1 MAMLSQ
7 KPIIVLDEPTSGLCK
22 EQMDTLIDFL
32 ETMKN
37 QGKIVIIITHD
48 YEFID
53 RCNGSIYEFLNISRN
68 GGIEMKEKSPAKI
81 LWELAHKEH
90 SKLKTSVFIA
100 TIGVIAGIVPYVA
113 ASRILVCLMNG
124 TNNMNTYLMWMGIGL
139 LGYILKSVL
148 YSTALSVSHKA
159 TFSVLKDVRLR
170 MLDKLPKMPL
180 GEITSAPSGNFKQI
194 IVDQVESMENTLANL
209 LPEMTSNF
217 LGSLSIF
224 IYLLYLDWRMALLS
238 LVSIPVGML
247 FMGLVMKNYAVQYE
261 GSVKVNREMNSA
273 IVEYVNGIEVIKTF
287 NQDKRSYA
295 KYKDKVIANARYF
308 YEWMKSCQ
316 LPVSLSKNISPT
328 TMITVLP
335 IGWYFYIHG
344 SLSAEVFIAVI
355 ILSLGIAGPLLEAI
369 NFVDGLAK
377 IGTIIGSVN
386 LILEGKEQKHSEK
399 DVAIQQYGIDLQNVK
414 FGYEEEKEIIH
425 GMSLNIKEG
434 ATVAFIGSSG
444 SGKSTLAKLIAG
456 YWDTDEGSIK
466 IGGYDLKE
474 IPLKQLYGL
483 TAFVSQDNFL
493 FNESIRENI
502 RMGNPSA
509 SDEEVEDIAKK
520 SGCHDFIMKMENGYD
535 TVVGSG
541 GSHVSG
547 GERQRIS
554 IARAML
560 KNAPIVILDEATS
573 YIDPENEV
581 IIKKALSNLIQN
593 KTVIIIAHRLSTITD
608 ADQIFLIE
616 KGELISHG
624 KHEELMEDCKLYK
637 KMWDAHIGVKDGEI
651 KC

>member
-1 MAMLSQ
+1 
-7 KPIIVLDEPTSGLCK
+7 
-22 EQMDTLIDFL
+22 
-32 ETMKN
+32 MK
-37 QGKIVIIITHD
+37 Q
-48 YEFID
+48 
-53 RCNGSIYEFLNISRN
+53 
-68 GGIEMKEKSPAKI
+68 KSPATI
-81 LWELAHKEH
+81 LWELAKKEH

-100 TIGVIAGIVPYVA
+100 SIGVIAGIIPYIA
-113 ASRILVCLMNG
+113 ASRILVYLLNG
-124 TNNMNTYLMWMGIGL
+124 IADFKVYFLWMGIGL
-139 LGYILKSVL
+139 LSYILKSVL
-148 YSTALSVSHKA
+148 YSMALSVSHKA

-170 MLDKLPKMPL
+170 MLEKLPKMPL
-180 GEITSAPSGNFKQI
+180 GEIISVPSGNFKQI
-194 IVDQVESMENTLANL
+194 IVDQVESMEKPLAHL
-209 LPEMTSNF
+209 LPEMTSNL

-224 IYLLYLDWRMALLS
+224 IYLLFLDWRMALLS

-273 IVEYVNGIEVIKTF
+273 IIEYVNGIEVIKTF

-335 IGWYFYIHG
+335 FGWYFYISG
-344 SLSAEVFIAVI
+344 SLSAEVFISVI
-355 ILSLGIAGPLLEAI
+355 ILSLGIAGPLLETI

-377 IGTIIGSVN
+377 IGTIANSIN
-386 LILEGKEQKHSEK
+386 LILEGKEQKHSDRE
-399 DVAIQQYGIDLQNVK
+399 VTIQQYNIDLQNVK
-414 FGYEEEKEIIH
+414 FGYEEEKEILH
-425 GMSLNIKEG
+425 GISLNIKEG
-434 ATVAFIGSSG
+434 TTVAFVGPSG

-456 YWDTDEGSIK
+456 YWDITEGNIN
-466 IGGYDLKE
+466 IGGYNLNE
-474 IPLKQLYGL
+474 IPLKQLYSL

-509 SDEEVEDIAKK
+509 SDKEVEDIAKK
-520 SGCHDFIMKMENGYD
+520 SGCHDFIMKMEHGYD
-535 TVVGSG
+535 TVVGSS

-581 IIKKALSNLIQN
+581 IIKQALSKLIKD

-608 ADQIFLIE
+608 AEQIFLIE
-616 KGELISHG
+616 NGKLVSYG
-624 KHEELMEDCKLYK
+624 KHDELLKGCELYRN
-637 KMWDAHIGVKDGEI
+637 MWNAHIGTKDGGM

>member
-1 MAMLSQ
+1 
-7 KPIIVLDEPTSGLCK
+7 
-22 EQMDTLIDFL
+22 
-32 ETMKN
+32 MK
-37 QGKIVIIITHD
+37 Q
-48 YEFID
+48 
-53 RCNGSIYEFLNISRN
+53 
-68 GGIEMKEKSPAKI
+68 KSPATI
-81 LWELAHKEH
+81 LWELAKKEH

-100 TIGVIAGIVPYVA
+100 SIGVIAGIVPYIA
-113 ASRILVCLMNG
+113 ASRILVELLKGNEDFKI
-124 TNNMNTYLMWMGIGL
+124 YSLWLGIGL
-139 LGYILKSVL
+139 LSYILKSFL
-148 YSTALSVSHKA
+148 YSMALSVSHKA

-170 MLDKLPKMPL
+170 MLEKLPKMPL
-180 GEITSAPSGNFKQI
+180 GEIISVPSGNFKQI
-194 IVDQVESMENTLANL
+194 IVDQVESMEKPLAHL
-209 LPEMTSNF
+209 LPEMTSNL

-224 IYLLYLDWRMALLS
+224 IYLLFLDWRMALLS

-273 IVEYVNGIEVIKTF
+273 IIEYVNGIEVIKTF

-335 IGWYFYIHG
+335 FGWYFYISG
-344 SLSAEVFIAVI
+344 SLSAEVFISVI
-355 ILSLGIAGPLLEAI
+355 ILSLGIAGPLLETI

-377 IGTIIGSVN
+377 IGTIANSIN
-386 LILEGKEQKHSEK
+386 LILEGKEQKHSDRE
-399 DVAIQQYGIDLQNVK
+399 VTIQQYNIDLQNVK
-414 FGYEEEKEIIH
+414 FGYEEEKEILH
-425 GMSLNIKEG
+425 GISLNIKEG
-434 ATVAFIGSSG
+434 TTVAFVGPSG

-456 YWDTDEGSIK
+456 YWDITEGNINIS
-466 IGGYDLKE
+466 GYNLNE
-474 IPLKQLYGL
+474 IPLKQLYSL

-509 SDEEVEDIAKK
+509 SDKEVEDIAKK
-520 SGCHDFIMKMENGYD
+520 SGCHDFIMKMEHGYD
-535 TVVGSG
+535 TVVGSS

-581 IIKKALSNLIQN
+581 IIKQALSKLIKD

-608 ADQIFLIE
+608 AEQIFLIE
-616 KGELISHG
+616 NGELVSYG
-624 KHEELMEDCKLYK
+624 KHDELLEGCELYRN
-637 KMWDAHIGVKDGEI
+637 MWNAHIGTKDGGM

>member
-1 MAMLSQ
+1 
-7 KPIIVLDEPTSGLCK
+7 
-22 EQMDTLIDFL
+22 
-32 ETMKN
+32 MK
-37 QGKIVIIITHD
+37 Q
-48 YEFID
+48 
-53 RCNGSIYEFLNISRN
+53 
-68 GGIEMKEKSPAKI
+68 KSPATI
-81 LWELAHKEH
+81 LWELAKKEH

-100 TIGVIAGIVPYVA
+100 SIGVIAGIVPYIA
-113 ASRILVCLMNG
+113 ASRILVELLKGNEDFKI
-124 TNNMNTYLMWMGIGL
+124 YSLWLGIGL
-139 LGYILKSVL
+139 LSYILKSFL
-148 YSTALSVSHKA
+148 YSMALSVSHKA

-170 MLDKLPKMPL
+170 MLEKLPKMPL
-180 GEITSAPSGNFKQI
+180 GEIISVPSGNFKQI
-194 IVDQVESMENTLANL
+194 IVDQVESMEKPLAHL
-209 LPEMTSNF
+209 LPEMTSNL

-224 IYLLYLDWRMALLS
+224 IYLLFLDWRMALLS

-273 IVEYVNGIEVIKTF
+273 IIEYVNGIEVIKTF

-335 IGWYFYIHG
+335 FGWYFYISG
-344 SLSAEVFIAVI
+344 SLSAEVFISVI
-355 ILSLGIAGPLLEAI
+355 ILSLGIAGPLLETI

-377 IGTIIGSVN
+377 IGTIANSIN
-386 LILEGKEQKHSEK
+386 LILEGKEQKHSDRE
-399 DVAIQQYGIDLQNVK
+399 VTIQQYNIDLQNVK
-414 FGYEEEKEIIH
+414 FGYEEEKEILH
-425 GMSLNIKEG
+425 GISLNIKEG
-434 ATVAFIGSSG
+434 TTVAFVGPSG

-456 YWDTDEGSIK
+456 YWDITEGNIN
-466 IGGYDLKE
+466 IGGYNLKK
-474 IPLKQLYGL
+474 IPLKQLYSL

-509 SDEEVEDIAKK
+509 SDKEVEDIAKK
-520 SGCHDFIMKMENGYD
+520 SGCHDFIMKMEHGYD
-535 TVVGSG
+535 TVVGSS

-581 IIKKALSNLIQN
+581 IIKQALSKLIKD

-608 ADQIFLIE
+608 AEQIFLIE
-616 KGELISHG
+616 NGKLVSYG
-624 KHEELMEDCKLYK
+624 KHDELLKGCELYRN
-637 KMWDAHIGVKDGEI
+637 MWNAHIGTKDGGM

>member
-1 MAMLSQ
+1 
-7 KPIIVLDEPTSGLCK
+7 
-22 EQMDTLIDFL
+22 
-32 ETMKN
+32 MK
-37 QGKIVIIITHD
+37 Q
-48 YEFID
+48 
-53 RCNGSIYEFLNISRN
+53 
-68 GGIEMKEKSPAKI
+68 KSPATI
-81 LWELAHKEH
+81 LWELAKKEH

-100 TIGVIAGIVPYVA
+100 SIGVIAGIVPYIA
-113 ASRILVCLMNG
+113 ASRILVELLKGNEDFKI
-124 TNNMNTYLMWMGIGL
+124 YSLWLGIGL
-139 LGYILKSVL
+139 LSYILKSFL
-148 YSTALSVSHKA
+148 YSMALSVSHKA

-170 MLDKLPKMPL
+170 MLEKLPKMPL
-180 GEITSAPSGNFKQI
+180 GEIISVPSGNFKQI
-194 IVDQVESMENTLANL
+194 MVDQVESMEKPLAHL
-209 LPEMTSNF
+209 LPEMTSNL

-224 IYLLYLDWRMALLS
+224 IYLLFLDWRMALLS

-335 IGWYFYIHG
+335 FGWYFYISG
-344 SLSAEVFIAVI
+344 SLSAEVFISVI
-355 ILSLGIAGPLLEAI
+355 ILSLGIAGPLLETI

-377 IGTIIGSVN
+377 IGTIANSINS
-386 LILEGKEQKHSEK
+386 ILEGKEQKHSDRE
-399 DVAIQQYGIDLQNVK
+399 VSIQQYNIDLQNVK
-414 FGYEEEKEIIH
+414 FGYEEEKEILH
-425 GMSLNIKEG
+425 GISLNIKG
-434 ATVAFIGSSG
+434 GTTVAFVGPSG

-456 YWDTDEGSIK
+456 YWDITEGNIN
-466 IGGYDLKE
+466 IGGYNLKE
-474 IPLKQLYGL
+474 IPLKQLYSL

-509 SDEEVEDIAKK
+509 SDKEVEDIAKK
-520 SGCHDFIMKMENGYD
+520 SGCHDFIMKMEHGYD
-535 TVVGSG
+535 TVVGSS

-547 GERQRIS
+547 GEKQRIS

-581 IIKKALSNLIQN
+581 IIKQALSKLIKD

-608 ADQIFLIE
+608 TEQIFLIE
-616 KGELISHG
+616 NGELVSYG
-624 KHEELMEDCKLYK
+624 KHDELLEGCELYRN
-637 KMWDAHIGVKDGEI
+637 MWNAHIGTKDGGM

>member
-1 MAMLSQ
+1 
-7 KPIIVLDEPTSGLCK
+7 
-22 EQMDTLIDFL
+22 
-32 ETMKN
+32 MK
-37 QGKIVIIITHD
+37 Q
-48 YEFID
+48 
-53 RCNGSIYEFLNISRN
+53 
-68 GGIEMKEKSPAKI
+68 KSPATI
-81 LWELAHKEH
+81 LWELAKKEH

-100 TIGVIAGIVPYVA
+100 SIGVIAGIIPYIA
-113 ASRILVCLMNG
+113 ASRILVELLKGNEDFKI
-124 TNNMNTYLMWMGIGL
+124 YSLWLGIGL
-139 LGYILKSVL
+139 LSYILKSFL
-148 YSTALSVSHKA
+148 YSMALSVSHKA

-170 MLDKLPKMPL
+170 MLEKLPKMPL
-180 GEITSAPSGNFKQI
+180 GEIISVPSGNFKQI
-194 IVDQVESMENTLANL
+194 IVDQVESMEKPLAHL
-209 LPEMTSNF
+209 LPEMTSNL

-224 IYLLYLDWRMALLS
+224 IYLLFLDWRMALLS

-273 IVEYVNGIEVIKTF
+273 IIEYVNGIEVIKTF

-335 IGWYFYIHG
+335 FGWYFYISG
-344 SLSAEVFIAVI
+344 SLSAEVFISVI
-355 ILSLGIAGPLLEAI
+355 ILSLGIAGPLLETI

-377 IGTIIGSVN
+377 IGTIANSIN
-386 LILEGKEQKHSEK
+386 LILEGKEQKHSDRE
-399 DVAIQQYGIDLQNVK
+399 VTIQQYNIDLQNVK
-414 FGYEEEKEIIH
+414 FGYEEEKEILH
-425 GMSLNIKEG
+425 GISLNIKEG
-434 ATVAFIGSSG
+434 TTVAFVGPSG

-456 YWDTDEGSIK
+456 YWDITEGNIN
-466 IGGYDLKE
+466 IGGYNLNE
-474 IPLKQLYGL
+474 IPLKQLYSL

-509 SDEEVEDIAKK
+509 SDKEVEDIAKK
-520 SGCHDFIMKMENGYD
+520 SGCHDFIMKMEHGYD
-535 TVVGSG
+535 TVVGSS

-581 IIKKALSNLIQN
+581 IIKQALSKLIKD

-608 ADQIFLIE
+608 AKQIFLIE
-616 KGELISHG
+616 NGKLVSYG
-624 KHEELMEDCKLYK
+624 KHDELLEGCELYRN
-637 KMWDAHIGVKDGEI
+637 MWNAHIGTKDGEM

>member
-1 MAMLSQ
+1 
-7 KPIIVLDEPTSGLCK
+7 
-22 EQMDTLIDFL
+22 
-32 ETMKN
+32 MK
-37 QGKIVIIITHD
+37 Q
-48 YEFID
+48 
-53 RCNGSIYEFLNISRN
+53 
-68 GGIEMKEKSPAKI
+68 KSPATI
-81 LWELAHKEH
+81 LWELAKKEH

-100 TIGVIAGIVPYVA
+100 SIGVIAGIVPYIA
-113 ASRILVCLMNG
+113 ASRILVELLKGNEDFKI
-124 TNNMNTYLMWMGIGL
+124 YSLWLGIGL
-139 LGYILKSVL
+139 LSYILKSFL
-148 YSTALSVSHKA
+148 YSMALSVSHKA

-170 MLDKLPKMPL
+170 MLEKLPKMPL
-180 GEITSAPSGNFKQI
+180 GEIISVPSGNFKQI
-194 IVDQVESMENTLANL
+194 IVDQVESMEKPLAHL
-209 LPEMTSNF
+209 LPEMTSNL

-224 IYLLYLDWRMALLS
+224 IYLLFLDWRMALLS

-273 IVEYVNGIEVIKTF
+273 IIEYVNGIEVIKTF

-335 IGWYFYIHG
+335 FGWYFYISG
-344 SLSAEVFIAVI
+344 SLSAEVFISVI
-355 ILSLGIAGPLLEAI
+355 ILSLGIAGPLLETI

-377 IGTIIGSVN
+377 IGTIANSIN
-386 LILEGKEQKHSEK
+386 LILEGKEQKHSDRE
-399 DVAIQQYGIDLQNVK
+399 VTIQQYNIDLQNVK
-414 FGYEEEKEIIH
+414 FGYEEEKEILH
-425 GMSLNIKEG
+425 GISLNIKEG
-434 ATVAFIGSSG
+434 TTVAFVGPSG

-456 YWDTDEGSIK
+456 YWDSMEGNIN
-466 IGGYDLKE
+466 IGGHNLKE
-474 IPLKQLYGL
+474 IPLKQLYSL

-509 SDEEVEDIAKK
+509 SDKEVEDIAKK
-520 SGCHDFIMKMENGYD
+520 SGCHDFIMKMEHGYD
-535 TVVGSG
+535 TVVGSS

-581 IIKKALSNLIQN
+581 IIKQALSKLIKD

-608 ADQIFLIE
+608 AEQIFLIE
-616 KGELISHG
+616 NGELVSYG
-624 KHEELMEDCKLYK
+624 KHDELLEGCELYRN
-637 KMWDAHIGVKDGEI
+637 MWNAHIGTKDGGM

>member
-1 MAMLSQ
+1 
-7 KPIIVLDEPTSGLCK
+7 
-22 EQMDTLIDFL
+22 
-32 ETMKN
+32 MK
-37 QGKIVIIITHD
+37 Q
-48 YEFID
+48 
-53 RCNGSIYEFLNISRN
+53 
-68 GGIEMKEKSPAKI
+68 KSPATI
-81 LWELAHKEH
+81 LWELAKKEH

-100 TIGVIAGIVPYVA
+100 SIGVIAGIVPYIA
-113 ASRILVCLMNG
+113 ASRILVELLKGNEDFKI
-124 TNNMNTYLMWMGIGL
+124 YSLWLGIGL
-139 LGYILKSVL
+139 LSYILKSFL
-148 YSTALSVSHKA
+148 YSMALSVSHKA

-170 MLDKLPKMPL
+170 MLEKLPKMPL
-180 GEITSAPSGNFKQI
+180 GEIISVPSGNFKQI
-194 IVDQVESMENTLANL
+194 MVDQVESMEKPLAHL
-209 LPEMTSNF
+209 LPEMTSNL

-224 IYLLYLDWRMALLS
+224 IYLLFLDWRMALLS

-335 IGWYFYIHG
+335 FGWYFYISG
-344 SLSAEVFIAVI
+344 SLSAEVFISVI
-355 ILSLGIAGPLLEAI
+355 ILSLGIAGPLLETI

-377 IGTIIGSVN
+377 IGTIANSIN
-386 LILEGKEQKHSEK
+386 LILEGKEQKHSDRE
-399 DVAIQQYGIDLQNVK
+399 VTIQKYNIDLQNVK
-414 FGYEEEKEIIH
+414 FGYEEEKEILH
-425 GMSLNIKEG
+425 GISLNIKEG
-434 ATVAFIGSSG
+434 TTVAFVGPSG

-456 YWDTDEGSIK
+456 YWDITEGNIN
-466 IGGYDLKE
+466 IGGYNLNE
-474 IPLKQLYGL
+474 IPLKQLYSL

-509 SDEEVEDIAKK
+509 SDKEVEDIAKK
-520 SGCHDFIMKMENGYD
+520 SGCHDFIMKMEHGYD
-535 TVVGSG
+535 TVVGSS

-581 IIKKALSNLIQN
+581 IIKQALSKLIKD

-608 ADQIFLIE
+608 AEQIFLIE
-616 KGELISHG
+616 NGELVSYG
-624 KHEELMEDCKLYK
+624 KHDELLEGCELYRN
-637 KMWDAHIGVKDGEI
+637 MWNAHIGTKDGGI

>member
-1 MAMLSQ
+1 
-7 KPIIVLDEPTSGLCK
+7 
-22 EQMDTLIDFL
+22 
-32 ETMKN
+32 MK
-37 QGKIVIIITHD
+37 Q
-48 YEFID
+48 
-53 RCNGSIYEFLNISRN
+53 
-68 GGIEMKEKSPAKI
+68 KSPATI
-81 LWELAHKEH
+81 LWELAKKEH

-100 TIGVIAGIVPYVA
+100 SIGVIAGIVPYIA
-113 ASRILVCLMNG
+113 ASRILVELLKGNEDFKI
-124 TNNMNTYLMWMGIGL
+124 YSLWLGIGL
-139 LGYILKSVL
+139 LSYILKSFL
-148 YSTALSVSHKA
+148 YSMALSVSHKA
-159 TFSVLKDVRLR
+159 TFNVLKDVRLR
-170 MLDKLPKMPL
+170 MLEKLPKMPL
-180 GEITSAPSGNFKQI
+180 GEIISVPSGNFKQI
-194 IVDQVESMENTLANL
+194 MVDQVESMEKPLAHL
-209 LPEMTSNF
+209 LPEMTSNL

-224 IYLLYLDWRMALLS
+224 IYLLFLDWRMALLS

-335 IGWYFYIHG
+335 FGWYFYISG
-344 SLSAEVFIAVI
+344 SLSAEVFISVI
-355 ILSLGIAGPLLEAI
+355 ILSLGIAGPLLETI

-377 IGTIIGSVN
+377 IGTIANSINS
-386 LILEGKEQKHSEK
+386 ILEGKEQKHSDGE
-399 DVAIQQYGIDLQNVK
+399 VTIQQYNIDLQNVK
-414 FGYEEEKEIIH
+414 FGYEEEKEILH
-425 GMSLNIKEG
+425 GISLNIKEG
-434 ATVAFIGSSG
+434 TTVAFVGPSG

-456 YWDTDEGSIK
+456 YWDITEGNIN
-466 IGGYDLKE
+466 IGGYNLKE
-474 IPLKQLYGL
+474 IPLKQLYSS

-509 SDEEVEDIAKK
+509 SDKEVEDIAKK
-520 SGCHDFIMKMENGYD
+520 SGCHDFIMKMEHGYD
-535 TVVGSG
+535 TVVGSS

-581 IIKKALSNLIQN
+581 IIKQALSKLIKD

-608 ADQIFLIE
+608 AEQIFLIE
-616 KGELISHG
+616 NGELVSYG
-624 KHEELMEDCKLYK
+624 KHDELLEGCELYRN
-637 KMWDAHIGVKDGEI
+637 MWNAHIGTKDGEM

>member
-1 MAMLSQ
+1 
-7 KPIIVLDEPTSGLCK
+7 
-22 EQMDTLIDFL
+22 
-32 ETMKN
+32 MK
-37 QGKIVIIITHD
+37 Q
-48 YEFID
+48 
-53 RCNGSIYEFLNISRN
+53 
-68 GGIEMKEKSPAKI
+68 KSPAAI
-81 LWELAHKEH
+81 LWELAKKEH

-100 TIGVIAGIVPYVA
+100 SIGVIAGIIPYIS
-113 ASRILVCLMNG
+113 ASRILVELLKGNE
-124 TNNMNTYLMWMGIGL
+124 NFKIYSLWLGIGL
-139 LGYILKSVL
+139 LSYILKSFL
-148 YSTALSVSHKA
+148 YSIALSVSHKA

-170 MLDKLPKMPL
+170 MLEKLPKMPL
-180 GEITSAPSGNFKQI
+180 GEIISVPSGNFKQI
-194 IVDQVESMENTLANL
+194 IVDQVESMEKPLAHL
-209 LPEMTSNF
+209 LPEMTSNL

-224 IYLLYLDWRMALLS
+224 IYLLFLDWRMALLS

-273 IVEYVNGIEVIKTF
+273 IIEYVNGIEVIKTF

-335 IGWYFYIHG
+335 FGWYFYISG
-344 SLSAEVFIAVI
+344 SLSAEVFISVI
-355 ILSLGIAGPLLEAI
+355 ILSLGIAGPLLETI

-377 IGTIIGSVN
+377 IGTIANSIN
-386 LILEGKEQKHSEK
+386 LILEGKEQKHSDRE
-399 DVAIQQYGIDLQNVK
+399 VTIQQYNIDLQNVK
-414 FGYEEEKEIIH
+414 FGYEEEKEILH
-425 GMSLNIKEG
+425 GISLNIKEG
-434 ATVAFIGSSG
+434 TTVAFVGPSG

-456 YWDTDEGSIK
+456 YWDITEGNIN
-466 IGGYDLKE
+466 IGGYNLNE
-474 IPLKQLYGL
+474 IPLKQLYSL

-509 SDEEVEDIAKK
+509 SDKEVEDIAKK
-520 SGCHDFIMKMENGYD
+520 SGCHDFIMKMEHGYD
-535 TVVGSG
+535 TVVGSS

-581 IIKKALSNLIQN
+581 IIKQALSKLIKD

-608 ADQIFLIE
+608 AEQIFLIE
-616 KGELISHG
+616 NGELVSYG
-624 KHEELMEDCKLYK
+624 KHDELLKGCELYRN
-637 KMWDAHIGVKDGEI
+637 MWNAHIGTKDGGM

>member
-1 MAMLSQ
+1 
-7 KPIIVLDEPTSGLCK
+7 
-22 EQMDTLIDFL
+22 
-32 ETMKN
+32 MK
-37 QGKIVIIITHD
+37 Q
-48 YEFID
+48 
-53 RCNGSIYEFLNISRN
+53 
-68 GGIEMKEKSPAKI
+68 KSPATI
-81 LWELAHKEH
+81 LWELAKKEH

-100 TIGVIAGIVPYVA
+100 SIGVIAGIVPYIA
-113 ASRILVCLMNG
+113 ASRILVELLKGNEDFKI
-124 TNNMNTYLMWMGIGL
+124 YSLWLGIGL
-139 LGYILKSVL
+139 LSYILKSFL
-148 YSTALSVSHKA
+148 YSMALSVSHKA

-170 MLDKLPKMPL
+170 MLEKLPKMPL
-180 GEITSAPSGNFKQI
+180 GEIISVPSGNFKQI
-194 IVDQVESMENTLANL
+194 IVDQVESMEKPLAHL
-209 LPEMTSNF
+209 LPEMTSNL

-224 IYLLYLDWRMALLS
+224 IYLLFLDWRMALLS

-273 IVEYVNGIEVIKTF
+273 IIEYVNGIEVIKTF

-335 IGWYFYIHG
+335 FGWYFYISG
-344 SLSAEVFIAVI
+344 SLSAEVFISVI
-355 ILSLGIAGPLLEAI
+355 ILSLGIAGPLLETI

-377 IGTIIGSVN
+377 IGTIANSIN
-386 LILEGKEQKHSEK
+386 LILEGKEQKHSDRK
-399 DVAIQQYGIDLQNVK
+399 VTIQQYNIDLQNVK
-414 FGYEEEKEIIH
+414 FGYEEEKEILH
-425 GMSLNIKEG
+425 GISLNIKEG
-434 ATVAFIGSSG
+434 TTVAFVGPSG

-456 YWDTDEGSIK
+456 YWDIMEGNIN
-466 IGGYDLKE
+466 IGGHNLKE
-474 IPLKQLYGL
+474 IPLKQLYSL

-509 SDEEVEDIAKK
+509 SDKEVEDIAKK
-520 SGCHDFIMKMENGYD
+520 SGCHDFIMKMEHGYD
-535 TVVGSG
+535 TLVGSS

-581 IIKKALSNLIQN
+581 IIKQALSKLIKD

-608 ADQIFLIE
+608 AEQIFLIE
-616 KGELISHG
+616 NGELVSYG
-624 KHEELMEDCKLYK
+624 KHDELLEGCELYRN
-637 KMWDAHIGVKDGEI
+637 MWNAHIGTKDGGM

>member
-1 MAMLSQ
+1 
-7 KPIIVLDEPTSGLCK
+7 
-22 EQMDTLIDFL
+22 
-32 ETMKN
+32 MK
-37 QGKIVIIITHD
+37 Q
-48 YEFID
+48 
-53 RCNGSIYEFLNISRN
+53 
-68 GGIEMKEKSPAKI
+68 KSPATI
-81 LWELAHKEH
+81 LWELAKKEH

-100 TIGVIAGIVPYVA
+100 SIGVIAGIVPYIA
-113 ASRILVCLMNG
+113 ASRILVELLKGNEDFKI
-124 TNNMNTYLMWMGIGL
+124 YSLWLGIGL
-139 LGYILKSVL
+139 LSYILKSFL
-148 YSTALSVSHKA
+148 YSMALSVSHKA

-170 MLDKLPKMPL
+170 MLEKLPKMPL
-180 GEITSAPSGNFKQI
+180 GEIISVPSGNFKQI
-194 IVDQVESMENTLANL
+194 IVDQVESMEKPLAHL
-209 LPEMTSNF
+209 LPEMTSNL

-224 IYLLYLDWRMALLS
+224 IYLLFLDWRMALLS

-273 IVEYVNGIEVIKTF
+273 IIEYVNGIEVIKTF

-335 IGWYFYIHG
+335 FGWYFYISG
-344 SLSAEVFIAVI
+344 SLSAEVFISVI
-355 ILSLGIAGPLLEAI
+355 ILSLGIAGPLLETI

-377 IGTIIGSVN
+377 IGTIANSIN
-386 LILEGKEQKHSEK
+386 LILEGKEQKHSDRE
-399 DVAIQQYGIDLQNVK
+399 VTIQQYNIDLQNVK
-414 FGYEEEKEIIH
+414 FGYEEEKEILH
-425 GMSLNIKEG
+425 GISLNIKEG
-434 ATVAFIGSSG
+434 TTVAFVGPSG

-456 YWDTDEGSIK
+456 YWDITEGNIN
-466 IGGYDLKE
+466 IGGHNLKE
-474 IPLKQLYGL
+474 IPLKQLYSL

-509 SDEEVEDIAKK
+509 SDKEVEDIARK
-520 SGCHDFIMKMENGYD
+520 SGCHDFIMKMEHGYD
-535 TVVGSG
+535 TVVGSS

-581 IIKKALSNLIQN
+581 IIKQALSKLIKD

-608 ADQIFLIE
+608 AEQIFLIE
-616 KGELISHG
+616 NGELVSYG
-624 KHEELMEDCKLYK
+624 KHDELLEGCELYRN
-637 KMWDAHIGVKDGEI
+637 MWNAHIGTKDGGM

>member
-1 MAMLSQ
+1 
-7 KPIIVLDEPTSGLCK
+7 
-22 EQMDTLIDFL
+22 
-32 ETMKN
+32 MK
-37 QGKIVIIITHD
+37 Q
-48 YEFID
+48 
-53 RCNGSIYEFLNISRN
+53 
-68 GGIEMKEKSPAKI
+68 KSPATI
-81 LWELAHKEH
+81 LWELAKKEH

-100 TIGVIAGIVPYVA
+100 SIGVIAGIVPYIA
-113 ASRILVCLMNG
+113 ASRILVELLKGNEDFKI
-124 TNNMNTYLMWMGIGL
+124 YSLWLGIGL
-139 LGYILKSVL
+139 LSYILKSFL
-148 YSTALSVSHKA
+148 YSMALSVSHKA

-170 MLDKLPKMPL
+170 MLEKLPKMPL
-180 GEITSAPSGNFKQI
+180 GEIISVPSGNFKQI
-194 IVDQVESMENTLANL
+194 MVDQVESMEKPLAHL
-209 LPEMTSNF
+209 LPEMTSNL

-224 IYLLYLDWRMALLS
+224 IYLLFLDWRMALLS

-335 IGWYFYIHG
+335 FGWYFYISG
-344 SLSAEVFIAVI
+344 SLSAEVFISVI
-355 ILSLGIAGPLLEAI
+355 ILSLGIAGPLLETI

-377 IGTIIGSVN
+377 IGTIANSINS
-386 LILEGKEQKHSEK
+386 ILEGKEQKHSDRE
-399 DVAIQQYGIDLQNVK
+399 VTIQQYNIDLQNVK
-414 FGYEEEKEIIH
+414 FGYEEEKEILH
-425 GMSLNIKEG
+425 GISLNIKEG
-434 ATVAFIGSSG
+434 TTVAFVGPSG

-456 YWDTDEGSIK
+456 YWDIMEGNIN
-466 IGGYDLKE
+466 IGGHNLKE
-474 IPLKQLYGL
+474 IPLKQLYSL

-509 SDEEVEDIAKK
+509 SDKEVEDIAKK
-520 SGCHDFIMKMENGYD
+520 SGCHDFIMKMEHGYD
-535 TVVGSG
+535 TVVGSS

-581 IIKKALSNLIQN
+581 IIKQALSKLIKD

-608 ADQIFLIE
+608 AEQIFLIE
-616 KGELISHG
+616 NGELVSYG
-624 KHEELMEDCKLYK
+624 KHDELLEGCELYRN
-637 KMWDAHIGVKDGEI
+637 MWNAHIGTKDGGM

>member
-1 MAMLSQ
+1 
-7 KPIIVLDEPTSGLCK
+7 
-22 EQMDTLIDFL
+22 
-32 ETMKN
+32 MK
-37 QGKIVIIITHD
+37 Q
-48 YEFID
+48 
-53 RCNGSIYEFLNISRN
+53 
-68 GGIEMKEKSPAKI
+68 KSPATI
-81 LWELAHKEH
+81 LWELAKKEH

-100 TIGVIAGIVPYVA
+100 SIGVIAGIVPYIA
-113 ASRILVCLMNG
+113 ASRILVELLKGNEDFKI
-124 TNNMNTYLMWMGIGL
+124 YSLWLGIGL
-139 LGYILKSVL
+139 LSYILKSFL
-148 YSTALSVSHKA
+148 YSMALSVSHKA

-170 MLDKLPKMPL
+170 MLEKLPKMPL
-180 GEITSAPSGNFKQI
+180 GEIISVPSGNFKQI
-194 IVDQVESMENTLANL
+194 MVDQVESMEKPLAHL
-209 LPEMTSNF
+209 LPEMTSNL

-224 IYLLYLDWRMALLS
+224 IYLLFLDWRMALLS

-335 IGWYFYIHG
+335 FGWYFYISG
-344 SLSAEVFIAVI
+344 SLSAEVFISVI
-355 ILSLGIAGPLLEAI
+355 ILSLGIAGPLLETI

-377 IGTIIGSVN
+377 IGTIANSINS
-386 LILEGKEQKHSEK
+386 ILEGKEQKHSDGE
-399 DVAIQQYGIDLQNVK
+399 VTIQQYNIDLQNVK
-414 FGYEEEKEIIH
+414 FGYEEEKEILH
-425 GMSLNIKEG
+425 GISLNIKEG
-434 ATVAFIGSSG
+434 TTVAFVGPSG

-456 YWDTDEGSIK
+456 YWDITEGNIN
-466 IGGYDLKE
+466 IGGYNLKE
-474 IPLKQLYGL
+474 IPLKQLYSS

-509 SDEEVEDIAKK
+509 SDKEVEDIAKK
-520 SGCHDFIMKMENGYD
+520 SGCHDFIMKMEHGYD
-535 TVVGSG
+535 TVVGSS

-581 IIKKALSNLIQN
+581 IIKQALSKLIKD

-608 ADQIFLIE
+608 AEQIFLIE
-616 KGELISHG
+616 NGKLVSYG
-624 KHEELMEDCKLYK
+624 KHDELLKGCELYRN
-637 KMWDAHIGVKDGEI
+637 MWNAHIGTKDGGM

>member
-1 MAMLSQ
+1 
-7 KPIIVLDEPTSGLCK
+7 
-22 EQMDTLIDFL
+22 
-32 ETMKN
+32 
-37 QGKIVIIITHD
+37 
-48 YEFID
+48 
-53 RCNGSIYEFLNISRN
+53 
-68 GGIEMKEKSPAKI
+68 MKEKSPAVT
-81 LWELAHKEH
+81 LWELAYKEH

-100 TIGVIAGIVPYVA
+100 SIGVIAGIVPYIA
-113 ASRILVCLMNG
+113 ASRILVYLLNG
-124 TNNMNTYLMWMGIGL
+124 IADFKVYFLWMGIGML
-139 LGYILKSVL
+139 SYILKSVL

-159 TFSVLKDVRLR
+159 TFSVLKDIRLR

-180 GEITSAPSGNFKQI
+180 GEIISVPSGNFKQI
-194 IVDQVESMENTLANL
+194 IVDQVESMEKPLAHL
-209 LPEMTSNF
+209 LPEMTSNL

-224 IYLLYLDWRMALLS
+224 IYLLFLDWRMALLS
-238 LVSIPVGML
+238 LVSIPLGML

-273 IVEYVNGIEVIKTF
+273 IIEYVNGIEVIKTF

-295 KYKDKVIANARYF
+295 KYKNKVIANARYF

-335 IGWYFYIHG
+335 FGWYFYISG
-344 SLSAEVFIAVI
+344 SLSAEVFISVI
-355 ILSLGIAGPLLEAI
+355 ILSLGIAGPLLETI

-377 IGTIIGSVN
+377 IGTIANSIN
-386 LILEGKEQKHSEK
+386 LILEGKEQKHSDRE
-399 DVAIQQYGIDLQNVK
+399 VTIQQYNIDLQNVK
-414 FGYEEEKEIIH
+414 FGYEEEKEILH
-425 GMSLNIKEG
+425 GISLNIKEG
-434 ATVAFIGSSG
+434 TTVAFVGPSG

-456 YWDTDEGSIK
+456 YWDIMEGNIN
-466 IGGYDLKE
+466 IGGHNLKE
-474 IPLKQLYGL
+474 IPLKQLYSL

-509 SDEEVEDIAKK
+509 SDKEVEDIAKK
-520 SGCHDFIMKMENGYD
+520 SGCHDFIMKMEHGYD
-535 TVVGSG
+535 TVVGSS

-581 IIKKALSNLIQN
+581 IIKQALSKLIKD

-608 ADQIFLIE
+608 AEQIFLIE
-616 KGELISHG
+616 NGKLVSYG
-624 KHEELMEDCKLYK
+624 KHDELLKGCELYRN
-637 KMWDAHIGVKDGEI
+637 MWNAHIGTKDGGM

>member
-1 MAMLSQ
+1 
-7 KPIIVLDEPTSGLCK
+7 
-22 EQMDTLIDFL
+22 
-32 ETMKN
+32 MK
-37 QGKIVIIITHD
+37 Q
-48 YEFID
+48 
-53 RCNGSIYEFLNISRN
+53 
-68 GGIEMKEKSPAKI
+68 KSPATI
-81 LWELAHKEH
+81 LWELAKKEH

-100 TIGVIAGIVPYVA
+100 SIGVIAGIVPYIA
-113 ASRILVCLMNG
+113 ASRILVELLKGNEDFKI
-124 TNNMNTYLMWMGIGL
+124 YSLWLGIGL
-139 LGYILKSVL
+139 LSYILKSFL
-148 YSTALSVSHKA
+148 YSMALSVSHKA

-170 MLDKLPKMPL
+170 MLEKLPKMPL
-180 GEITSAPSGNFKQI
+180 GEIISVPSGNFKQI
-194 IVDQVESMENTLANL
+194 MVDQVESMEKPLAHL
-209 LPEMTSNF
+209 LPEMTSNL

-224 IYLLYLDWRMALLS
+224 IYLLFLDWRMALLS
-238 LVSIPVGML
+238 LVSIPLGML

-335 IGWYFYIHG
+335 FGWYFYISG
-344 SLSAEVFIAVI
+344 SLSAEVFISVI
-355 ILSLGIAGPLLEAI
+355 ILSLGIAGPLLETI

-377 IGTIIGSVN
+377 IGTIANSIN
-386 LILEGKEQKHSEK
+386 LILEGKEQKHSNRE
-399 DVAIQQYGIDLQNVK
+399 VTIQQYNIDLQNVK
-414 FGYEEEKEIIH
+414 FGYEEEKEILH
-425 GMSLNIKEG
+425 GISLNIKEG
-434 ATVAFIGSSG
+434 TTVAFVGPSG

-456 YWDTDEGSIK
+456 YWDITEGNIN
-466 IGGYDLKE
+466 IGGHNLKE
-474 IPLKQLYGL
+474 IPLKQLYSL

-502 RMGNPSA
+502 RMGNLSA
-509 SDEEVEDIAKK
+509 SDEEVEDIARK
-520 SGCHDFIMKMENGYD
+520 SGCHDFIMKMEHGYD
-535 TVVGSG
+535 TVVGSS

-581 IIKKALSNLIQN
+581 IIKQALSKLIKD

-608 ADQIFLIE
+608 AEQIFLIE
-616 KGELISHG
+616 NGELVSYG
-624 KHEELMEDCKLYK
+624 KHDELLEGCELYRN
-637 KMWDAHIGVKDGEI
+637 MWNAHIGTKDGGM

>member
-1 MAMLSQ
+1 
-7 KPIIVLDEPTSGLCK
+7 
-22 EQMDTLIDFL
+22 
-32 ETMKN
+32 MK
-37 QGKIVIIITHD
+37 Q
-48 YEFID
+48 
-53 RCNGSIYEFLNISRN
+53 
-68 GGIEMKEKSPAKI
+68 KSPATI
-81 LWELAHKEH
+81 LWELAKKEH

-100 TIGVIAGIVPYVA
+100 SIGVIAGIVPYIA
-113 ASRILVCLMNG
+113 ASRILVELLKGNEDFKI
-124 TNNMNTYLMWMGIGL
+124 YSLWLGIGL
-139 LGYILKSVL
+139 LSYILKSFL
-148 YSTALSVSHKA
+148 YSMALSVSHKA
-159 TFSVLKDVRLR
+159 TFNVLKDVRLR
-170 MLDKLPKMPL
+170 MLEKLPKMPL
-180 GEITSAPSGNFKQI
+180 GEIISVPSGNFKQI
-194 IVDQVESMENTLANL
+194 IVDQVESMEKPLAHL
-209 LPEMTSNF
+209 LPEMTSNL

-224 IYLLYLDWRMALLS
+224 IYLLFLDWRMALLS

-273 IVEYVNGIEVIKTF
+273 IIEYVNGIEVIKTF

-335 IGWYFYIHG
+335 FGWYFYISG
-344 SLSAEVFIAVI
+344 SLSAEVFISVI
-355 ILSLGIAGPLLEAI
+355 ILSLGIAGPLLETI

-377 IGTIIGSVN
+377 IGTIANSIN
-386 LILEGKEQKHSEK
+386 LILEGKEQKHSDRE
-399 DVAIQQYGIDLQNVK
+399 VTIQQYNIDLQNVK
-414 FGYEEEKEIIH
+414 FGYEEEKEILH
-425 GMSLNIKEG
+425 GISLNIKEG
-434 ATVAFIGSSG
+434 TTVAFVGPSG

-456 YWDTDEGSIK
+456 YWDITEGNIN
-466 IGGYDLKE
+466 IGGYNLNE
-474 IPLKQLYGL
+474 IPLKQLYSL

-509 SDEEVEDIAKK
+509 SDKEVEDIAKK
-520 SGCHDFIMKMENGYD
+520 SGCHDFIMKMEHGYD
-535 TVVGSG
+535 TVVGSS

-581 IIKKALSNLIQN
+581 IIKQALSKLIKD

-608 ADQIFLIE
+608 AEQIFLIE
-616 KGELISHG
+616 NGKLVSYG
-624 KHEELMEDCKLYK
+624 KHDELLKGCELYRN
-637 KMWDAHIGVKDGEI
+637 MWNAHIGTKDGGM

>member
-1 MAMLSQ
+1 
-7 KPIIVLDEPTSGLCK
+7 
-22 EQMDTLIDFL
+22 
-32 ETMKN
+32 MK
-37 QGKIVIIITHD
+37 Q
-48 YEFID
+48 
-53 RCNGSIYEFLNISRN
+53 
-68 GGIEMKEKSPAKI
+68 KSPATI
-81 LWELAHKEH
+81 LWELAKKEH

-100 TIGVIAGIVPYVA
+100 SIGVIAGIIPYIA
-113 ASRILVCLMNG
+113 ASRILVELLKGNEDFKI
-124 TNNMNTYLMWMGIGL
+124 YSLWLGIGL
-139 LGYILKSVL
+139 LSYILKSFL
-148 YSTALSVSHKA
+148 YSMALSVSHKA

-170 MLDKLPKMPL
+170 MLEKLPKMPL
-180 GEITSAPSGNFKQI
+180 GEIISVPSGNFKQI
-194 IVDQVESMENTLANL
+194 IVDQVESMEKPLAHL
-209 LPEMTSNF
+209 LPEMTSNL

-224 IYLLYLDWRMALLS
+224 IYLLFLDWRMALLS

-273 IVEYVNGIEVIKTF
+273 IIEYVNGIEVIKTF

-335 IGWYFYIHG
+335 FGWYFYISG
-344 SLSAEVFIAVI
+344 SLSAEVFISVI
-355 ILSLGIAGPLLEAI
+355 ILSLGIAGPLLETI

-377 IGTIIGSVN
+377 IGTIANSIN
-386 LILEGKEQKHSEK
+386 LILEGKEQKHSDRE
-399 DVAIQQYGIDLQNVK
+399 VTIQQYNIDLQNVK
-414 FGYEEEKEIIH
+414 FGYEEEKEILH
-425 GMSLNIKEG
+425 GISLNIKEG
-434 ATVAFIGSSG
+434 TTVAFVGPSG

-456 YWDTDEGSIK
+456 YWDITEGNIN
-466 IGGYDLKE
+466 IGGYNLNE
-474 IPLKQLYGL
+474 IPLKQLYSL

-509 SDEEVEDIAKK
+509 SDKEVEDIAKK
-520 SGCHDFIMKMENGYD
+520 SGCHDFIMKMEHGYD
-535 TVVGSG
+535 TVVGSSG
-541 GSHVSG
+541 NHVSG

-581 IIKKALSNLIQN
+581 IIKQALSKLIKD

-608 ADQIFLIE
+608 AEQIFLIE
-616 KGELISHG
+616 NGELVSYG
-624 KHEELMEDCKLYK
+624 KHDELLKGCELYRN
-637 KMWDAHIGVKDGEI
+637 MWNAHIGTKDGGM

>member
-1 MAMLSQ
+1 
-7 KPIIVLDEPTSGLCK
+7 
-22 EQMDTLIDFL
+22 
-32 ETMKN
+32 MK
-37 QGKIVIIITHD
+37 Q
-48 YEFID
+48 
-53 RCNGSIYEFLNISRN
+53 
-68 GGIEMKEKSPAKI
+68 KSPAAI
-81 LWELAHKEH
+81 LWELAKKEH

-100 TIGVIAGIVPYVA
+100 SIGVIAGIIPYIA
-113 ASRILVCLMNG
+113 ASRILVELLKGNEDFKI
-124 TNNMNTYLMWMGIGL
+124 YSLWLGIGL
-139 LGYILKSVL
+139 LSYILKSFL
-148 YSTALSVSHKA
+148 YSMALSVSHKA

-170 MLDKLPKMPL
+170 MLEKLPKMPL
-180 GEITSAPSGNFKQI
+180 GEIISVPSGNFKQI
-194 IVDQVESMENTLANL
+194 IVDQVESMEKPLAHL
-209 LPEMTSNF
+209 LPEMTSNL

-224 IYLLYLDWRMALLS
+224 IYLLFLDWRMALLS

-273 IVEYVNGIEVIKTF
+273 IIEYVNGIEVIKTF

-335 IGWYFYIHG
+335 FGWYFYISG
-344 SLSAEVFIAVI
+344 SLSAEVFISVI
-355 ILSLGIAGPLLEAI
+355 ILSLGIAGPLLETI

-377 IGTIIGSVN
+377 IGTIANSIN
-386 LILEGKEQKHSEK
+386 LILEGKEQRHSDRE
-399 DVAIQQYGIDLQNVK
+399 VTIQQYNIDLQNVK
-414 FGYEEEKEIIH
+414 FGYEEEKEILH
-425 GMSLNIKEG
+425 GISLNIKEG
-434 ATVAFIGSSG
+434 TTVAFVGPSG

-456 YWDTDEGSIK
+456 YWDITEGNIN
-466 IGGYDLKE
+466 IGGYNLNE
-474 IPLKQLYGL
+474 IPLKQLYSL

-509 SDEEVEDIAKK
+509 SDKEVEDIAKK
-520 SGCHDFIMKMENGYD
+520 SGCHDFIMKMEHGYD
-535 TVVGSG
+535 TVVGSS

-581 IIKKALSNLIQN
+581 IIKQALSKLIKD

-608 ADQIFLIE
+608 AEQIFLIE
-616 KGELISHG
+616 NGKLVSYG
-624 KHEELMEDCKLYK
+624 KHDELLEGCELYRN
-637 KMWDAHIGVKDGEI
+637 MWNAHIGTKDGGM

>member
-1 MAMLSQ
+1 
-7 KPIIVLDEPTSGLCK
+7 
-22 EQMDTLIDFL
+22 
-32 ETMKN
+32 MK
-37 QGKIVIIITHD
+37 Q
-48 YEFID
+48 
-53 RCNGSIYEFLNISRN
+53 
-68 GGIEMKEKSPAKI
+68 KSPATI
-81 LWELAHKEH
+81 LWELAKKEH

-100 TIGVIAGIVPYVA
+100 SIGVIAGIIPYIA
-113 ASRILVCLMNG
+113 ASRILVELLKGNEDFKI
-124 TNNMNTYLMWMGIGL
+124 YSLWLGIGL
-139 LGYILKSVL
+139 LSYILKSFL
-148 YSTALSVSHKA
+148 YSMALSVSHKA

-180 GEITSAPSGNFKQI
+180 GEIISVPSGNFKQI
-194 IVDQVESMENTLANL
+194 IVDQVESMEKPLAHL
-209 LPEMTSNF
+209 LPEMTSNL

-224 IYLLYLDWRMALLS
+224 IYLLFLDWRMALLS

-273 IVEYVNGIEVIKTF
+273 IIEYVNGIEVIKTF

-335 IGWYFYIHG
+335 FGWYFYISG
-344 SLSAEVFIAVI
+344 SLSAEVFISVI
-355 ILSLGIAGPLLEAI
+355 ILSLGIAGPLLETI

-377 IGTIIGSVN
+377 IGTIANSIN
-386 LILEGKEQKHSEK
+386 LILEGKEQKHSDRE
-399 DVAIQQYGIDLQNVK
+399 VTIQQYNIDLQNVK
-414 FGYEEEKEIIH
+414 FGYEEEKEILH
-425 GMSLNIKEG
+425 GISLNIKEG
-434 ATVAFIGSSG
+434 TTVAFVGPSG

-456 YWDTDEGSIK
+456 YWDITEGNIN
-466 IGGYDLKE
+466 IGGYNLNE
-474 IPLKQLYGL
+474 IPLKQLYSL

-509 SDEEVEDIAKK
+509 SDKEVEDIAKK
-520 SGCHDFIMKMENGYD
+520 SGCHDFIMKMEHGYD
-535 TVVGSG
+535 TVVGSS

-581 IIKKALSNLIQN
+581 IIKQALSKLIKD

-608 ADQIFLIE
+608 AEQIFLIE
-616 KGELISHG
+616 NGKLVSYG
-624 KHEELMEDCKLYK
+624 KHDELLKGCELYRN
-637 KMWDAHIGVKDGEI
+637 MWNAHIGTKDGGM

>member
-1 MAMLSQ
+1 
-7 KPIIVLDEPTSGLCK
+7 
-22 EQMDTLIDFL
+22 
-32 ETMKN
+32 MK
-37 QGKIVIIITHD
+37 Q
-48 YEFID
+48 
-53 RCNGSIYEFLNISRN
+53 
-68 GGIEMKEKSPAKI
+68 KSPATI
-81 LWELAHKEH
+81 LWELAKKEH

-100 TIGVIAGIVPYVA
+100 SIGVIAGIVPYIA
-113 ASRILVCLMNG
+113 ASRILVELLKGNEDFKI
-124 TNNMNTYLMWMGIGL
+124 YSLWLGIGL
-139 LGYILKSVL
+139 LSYILKSFL
-148 YSTALSVSHKA
+148 YSMALSVSHKA

-170 MLDKLPKMPL
+170 MLEKLPKMPL
-180 GEITSAPSGNFKQI
+180 GEIISVPSGNFKQI
-194 IVDQVESMENTLANL
+194 IVDQVESMEKPLAHL
-209 LPEMTSNF
+209 LPEMTSNL

-224 IYLLYLDWRMALLS
+224 IYLLFLDWRMALLS

-273 IVEYVNGIEVIKTF
+273 IIEYVNGIEVIKTF

-335 IGWYFYIHG
+335 FGWYFYISG
-344 SLSAEVFIAVI
+344 SLSAEVFISVI
-355 ILSLGIAGPLLEAI
+355 ILSLGIAGPLLETI

-377 IGTIIGSVN
+377 IGTIANSINS
-386 LILEGKEQKHSEK
+386 ILEGKEQKHSDGE
-399 DVAIQQYGIDLQNVK
+399 VTIQQYNIDLQNVK
-414 FGYEEEKEIIH
+414 FGYEEEKEILH
-425 GMSLNIKEG
+425 GISLNIKEG
-434 ATVAFIGSSG
+434 TTVAFVGPSG

-456 YWDTDEGSIK
+456 YWDITEGNIN
-466 IGGYDLKE
+466 IGGYNLKE
-474 IPLKQLYGL
+474 IPLKQLYSS

-509 SDEEVEDIAKK
+509 SDKEVEDIAKK
-520 SGCHDFIMKMENGYD
+520 SGCHDFIMKMEHGYD
-535 TVVGSG
+535 TVVGSS

-581 IIKKALSNLIQN
+581 IIKQALSKLIKD

-608 ADQIFLIE
+608 AEQIFLIE
-616 KGELISHG
+616 NGELVSYG
-624 KHEELMEDCKLYK
+624 KHDELLEGCELYRN
-637 KMWDAHIGVKDGEI
+637 MWNAHIGTKDGEM

>member
-1 MAMLSQ
+1 
-7 KPIIVLDEPTSGLCK
+7 
-22 EQMDTLIDFL
+22 
-32 ETMKN
+32 MK
-37 QGKIVIIITHD
+37 Q
-48 YEFID
+48 
-53 RCNGSIYEFLNISRN
+53 
-68 GGIEMKEKSPAKI
+68 KSPATI
-81 LWELAHKEH
+81 LWELAKKEH

-100 TIGVIAGIVPYVA
+100 SIGVIAGIVPYIA
-113 ASRILVCLMNG
+113 ASRILVELLKGNEDF
-124 TNNMNTYLMWMGIGL
+124 TIYSIWLGIGL
-139 LGYILKSVL
+139 LSYILKSFL
-148 YSTALSVSHKA
+148 YTMALSVSHKA

-170 MLDKLPKMPL
+170 MLEKLPKMPL
-180 GEITSAPSGNFKQI
+180 GEIISVPSGNFKQI
-194 IVDQVESMENTLANL
+194 IVDQVESMEKPLAHL
-209 LPEMTSNF
+209 LPEMTSNL

-224 IYLLYLDWRMALLS
+224 IYLLFLDWRMALLS

-273 IVEYVNGIEVIKTF
+273 IIEYVNGIEVIKTF

-335 IGWYFYIHG
+335 FGWYFYISG
-344 SLSAEVFIAVI
+344 SLSAEVFISVI
-355 ILSLGIAGPLLEAI
+355 ILSLGIAGPLLETI

-377 IGTIIGSVN
+377 IGTIANSINS
-386 LILEGKEQKHSEK
+386 ILEGKEQKHSDRE
-399 DVAIQQYGIDLQNVK
+399 VSIQQYNIDLQNVK
-414 FGYEEEKEIIH
+414 FGYEEEKEILH
-425 GMSLNIKEG
+425 GISLNIKG
-434 ATVAFIGSSG
+434 GTTVAFVGPSG

-456 YWDTDEGSIK
+456 YWDITEGNIN
-466 IGGYDLKE
+466 IGGYNLKE
-474 IPLKQLYGL
+474 IPLKQLYSL

-509 SDEEVEDIAKK
+509 SDKEVEDIAKK
-520 SGCHDFIMKMENGYD
+520 SGCHDFIMKMEHGYD
-535 TVVGSG
+535 TVVGSS

-547 GERQRIS
+547 GEKQRIS

-581 IIKKALSNLIQN
+581 IIKQALSKLIKD

-608 ADQIFLIE
+608 TEQIFLIE
-616 KGELISHG
+616 NGELVSYG
-624 KHEELMEDCKLYK
+624 KHDELLEGCELYRN
-637 KMWDAHIGVKDGEI
+637 MWNAHIGTKDGGM

>member
-1 MAMLSQ
+1 
-7 KPIIVLDEPTSGLCK
+7 
-22 EQMDTLIDFL
+22 
-32 ETMKN
+32 MK
-37 QGKIVIIITHD
+37 Q
-48 YEFID
+48 
-53 RCNGSIYEFLNISRN
+53 
-68 GGIEMKEKSPAKI
+68 KSPATI
-81 LWELAHKEH
+81 LWELAKKEH

-100 TIGVIAGIVPYVA
+100 SIGVIAGIIPYIA
-113 ASRILVCLMNG
+113 ASRILVELLKGNEDFKI
-124 TNNMNTYLMWMGIGL
+124 YSLWLGIGL
-139 LGYILKSVL
+139 LSYILKSFL
-148 YSTALSVSHKA
+148 YSMALSVSHKA

-170 MLDKLPKMPL
+170 MLEKLPKMPL
-180 GEITSAPSGNFKQI
+180 GEIISVPSGNFKQI
-194 IVDQVESMENTLANL
+194 IVDQVESMEKPLAHL
-209 LPEMTSNF
+209 LPEMTSNL

-224 IYLLYLDWRMALLS
+224 IYLLFLDWRMALLS

-273 IVEYVNGIEVIKTF
+273 IIEYVNGIEVIKTF

-335 IGWYFYIHG
+335 FGWYFYISG
-344 SLSAEVFIAVI
+344 SLSAEVFISVI
-355 ILSLGIAGPLLEAI
+355 ILSLGIAGPLLETI

-377 IGTIIGSVN
+377 IGTIANSIN
-386 LILEGKEQKHSEK
+386 LILEGKEQKHSDRE
-399 DVAIQQYGIDLQNVK
+399 VTIQQYNIDLQNVK
-414 FGYEEEKEIIH
+414 FGYEEEKEILH
-425 GMSLNIKEG
+425 GISLNIKEG
-434 ATVAFIGSSG
+434 TTVAFVGPSG

-456 YWDTDEGSIK
+456 YWDITEGNIN
-466 IGGYDLKE
+466 IGGYNLNE
-474 IPLKQLYGL
+474 IPLKQLYSL

-509 SDEEVEDIAKK
+509 SDKEVEDIAKK
-520 SGCHDFIMKMENGYD
+520 SGCHDFIMKMEHGYD
-535 TVVGSG
+535 TVVGSS

-581 IIKKALSNLIQN
+581 IIKQALSKLIKD

-608 ADQIFLIE
+608 AEQIFLIE
-616 KGELISHG
+616 NGKLVSYG
-624 KHEELMEDCKLYK
+624 KHDELLKGCELYQN
-637 KMWDAHIGVKDGEI
+637 MWNAHIGTKDGGM

>member
-1 MAMLSQ
+1 
-7 KPIIVLDEPTSGLCK
+7 
-22 EQMDTLIDFL
+22 
-32 ETMKN
+32 MK
-37 QGKIVIIITHD
+37 Q
-48 YEFID
+48 
-53 RCNGSIYEFLNISRN
+53 
-68 GGIEMKEKSPAKI
+68 KSPATI
-81 LWELAHKEH
+81 LWELAKKEH

-100 TIGVIAGIVPYVA
+100 SIGVIAGIVPYIA
-113 ASRILVCLMNG
+113 ASRILVELLKGNEDFKI
-124 TNNMNTYLMWMGIGL
+124 YFLWLGIGL
-139 LGYILKSVL
+139 LSYILKSFL
-148 YSTALSVSHKA
+148 YSMALSVSHKA
-159 TFSVLKDVRLR
+159 TFNVLKDVRLR
-170 MLDKLPKMPL
+170 MLEKLPKMPL
-180 GEITSAPSGNFKQI
+180 GEIISVPSGNFKQI
-194 IVDQVESMENTLANL
+194 MVDQVESMEKPLAHL
-209 LPEMTSNF
+209 LPEMTSNL

-224 IYLLYLDWRMALLS
+224 IYLLFLDWRMALLS

-335 IGWYFYIHG
+335 FGWYFYISG
-344 SLSAEVFIAVI
+344 SLSAEVFISVI
-355 ILSLGIAGPLLEAI
+355 ILSLGIAGPLLETI

-377 IGTIIGSVN
+377 IGTIANSINS
-386 LILEGKEQKHSEK
+386 ILEGKEQKHSDGE
-399 DVAIQQYGIDLQNVK
+399 VTIQQYNIDLQNVK
-414 FGYEEEKEIIH
+414 FGYEEEKEILH
-425 GMSLNIKEG
+425 GISLNIKEG
-434 ATVAFIGSSG
+434 TTVAFVGPSG

-456 YWDTDEGSIK
+456 YWDITEGNIN
-466 IGGYDLKE
+466 IGGYNLNE
-474 IPLKQLYGL
+474 IPLKQLYSL

-509 SDEEVEDIAKK
+509 SDKEVEDIAKK
-520 SGCHDFIMKMENGYD
+520 SGCHDFIMKMEHGYD
-535 TVVGSG
+535 TVVGSS

-581 IIKKALSNLIQN
+581 IIKQALSKLIKD

-608 ADQIFLIE
+608 AEQIFLIE
-616 KGELISHG
+616 NGKLVSYG
-624 KHEELMEDCKLYK
+624 KHDELLEGCELYRN
-637 KMWDAHIGVKDGEI
+637 MWNAHIGTKDGEM

>member
-1 MAMLSQ
+1 
-7 KPIIVLDEPTSGLCK
+7 
-22 EQMDTLIDFL
+22 
-32 ETMKN
+32 MK
-37 QGKIVIIITHD
+37 Q
-48 YEFID
+48 
-53 RCNGSIYEFLNISRN
+53 
-68 GGIEMKEKSPAKI
+68 KSPAAI
-81 LWELAHKEH
+81 LWELAKKEH

-100 TIGVIAGIVPYVA
+100 SIGVIAGIIPYIA
-113 ASRILVCLMNG
+113 ASRILVELLKGNEDFKI
-124 TNNMNTYLMWMGIGL
+124 YSLWLGIGL
-139 LGYILKSVL
+139 LSYILKSFL
-148 YSTALSVSHKA
+148 YSMALSVSHKA

-170 MLDKLPKMPL
+170 MLEKLPKMPL
-180 GEITSAPSGNFKQI
+180 GEIISVPSGNFKQI
-194 IVDQVESMENTLANL
+194 IVDQVESMEKPLAHL
-209 LPEMTSNF
+209 LPEMTSNL

-224 IYLLYLDWRMALLS
+224 IYLLFLDWRMALLS

-273 IVEYVNGIEVIKTF
+273 IIEYVNGIEVIKTF

-295 KYKDKVIANARYF
+295 KYKNKVIANARYF

-335 IGWYFYIHG
+335 FGWYFYISG
-344 SLSAEVFIAVI
+344 SLSAEVFISVI
-355 ILSLGIAGPLLEAI
+355 ILSLGIAGPLLETI

-377 IGTIIGSVN
+377 IGTIANSIN
-386 LILEGKEQKHSEK
+386 LILEGKEQKHSDRE
-399 DVAIQQYGIDLQNVK
+399 VTIQQYNIDLQNVK
-414 FGYEEEKEIIH
+414 FGYEEEKEILH
-425 GMSLNIKEG
+425 GISLNIKEG
-434 ATVAFIGSSG
+434 TTVAFVGPSG

-456 YWDTDEGSIK
+456 YWDITEGNIN
-466 IGGYDLKE
+466 IGGYNLNE
-474 IPLKQLYGL
+474 IPLKQLYSL

-509 SDEEVEDIAKK
+509 SDKEVEDIAKK
-520 SGCHDFIMKMENGYD
+520 SGCHDFIMKMEHGYD
-535 TVVGSG
+535 TVVGSS

-581 IIKKALSNLIQN
+581 IIKQALSKLIKD

-608 ADQIFLIE
+608 AEQIFLIE
-616 KGELISHG
+616 NGKLVSYG
-624 KHEELMEDCKLYK
+624 KHDELLKGCELYRN
-637 KMWDAHIGVKDGEI
+637 MWNAHIGTKDGGM

>member
-1 MAMLSQ
+1 
-7 KPIIVLDEPTSGLCK
+7 
-22 EQMDTLIDFL
+22 
-32 ETMKN
+32 MK
-37 QGKIVIIITHD
+37 Q
-48 YEFID
+48 
-53 RCNGSIYEFLNISRN
+53 
-68 GGIEMKEKSPAKI
+68 KSPATI
-81 LWELAHKEH
+81 LWELAKKEH

-100 TIGVIAGIVPYVA
+100 SIGVIAGIIPYIA
-113 ASRILVCLMNG
+113 ASRILVELLKGNEDFKI
-124 TNNMNTYLMWMGIGL
+124 YSLWLGIGL
-139 LGYILKSVL
+139 LSYILKSFL
-148 YSTALSVSHKA
+148 YSMALSVSHKA

-170 MLDKLPKMPL
+170 MLEKLPKMPL
-180 GEITSAPSGNFKQI
+180 GEIISVPSGNFKQI
-194 IVDQVESMENTLANL
+194 IVDQVESMEKPLAHL
-209 LPEMTSNF
+209 LPEMTSNL
-217 LGSLSIF
+217 LGSLNIF
-224 IYLLYLDWRMALLS
+224 IYLLFLDWRMALLS

-273 IVEYVNGIEVIKTF
+273 IIEYVNGIEVIKTF

-335 IGWYFYIHG
+335 FGWYFYISG
-344 SLSAEVFIAVI
+344 SLSAEVFISVI
-355 ILSLGIAGPLLEAI
+355 ILSLGIAGPLLETI

-377 IGTIIGSVN
+377 IGTIANSIN
-386 LILEGKEQKHSEK
+386 LILEGKEQKHSDRE
-399 DVAIQQYGIDLQNVK
+399 VTIQQYNIDLQNVK
-414 FGYEEEKEIIH
+414 FGYEEEKEILH
-425 GMSLNIKEG
+425 GISLNIKEG
-434 ATVAFIGSSG
+434 TTVAFVGPSG

-456 YWDTDEGSIK
+456 YWDITEGNIN
-466 IGGYDLKE
+466 IGGYNLNE
-474 IPLKQLYGL
+474 IPLKQLYSL

-509 SDEEVEDIAKK
+509 SDKEVEDIAKK
-520 SGCHDFIMKMENGYD
+520 SGCHDFIMKMEHGYD
-535 TVVGSG
+535 TVVGSS

-581 IIKKALSNLIQN
+581 IIKQALSKLIKD

-608 ADQIFLIE
+608 AEQIFLIE
-616 KGELISHG
+616 NGKLVSYG
-624 KHEELMEDCKLYK
+624 KHDELLKGCELYRN
-637 KMWDAHIGVKDGEI
+637 MWNAHIGTKDGGM

>member
-1 MAMLSQ
+1 
-7 KPIIVLDEPTSGLCK
+7 
-22 EQMDTLIDFL
+22 
-32 ETMKN
+32 MK
-37 QGKIVIIITHD
+37 Q
-48 YEFID
+48 
-53 RCNGSIYEFLNISRN
+53 
-68 GGIEMKEKSPAKI
+68 KSPAAI
-81 LWELAHKEH
+81 LWELAKKEH

-100 TIGVIAGIVPYVA
+100 SIGVIAGIIPYIA
-113 ASRILVCLMNG
+113 ASRILVELLKGNEDFKI
-124 TNNMNTYLMWMGIGL
+124 YSLWLGIGL
-139 LGYILKSVL
+139 LSYILKSFL
-148 YSTALSVSHKA
+148 YSMALSVSHKA

-170 MLDKLPKMPL
+170 MLEKLPKMPL
-180 GEITSAPSGNFKQI
+180 GEIISVPSGNFKQI
-194 IVDQVESMENTLANL
+194 IVDQVESMEKPLAHL
-209 LPEMTSNF
+209 LPEMTSNL

-224 IYLLYLDWRMALLS
+224 IYLLFLDWRMALLS

-273 IVEYVNGIEVIKTF
+273 IIEYVNGIEVIKTF
-287 NQDKRSYA
+287 NQDKRSYG

-335 IGWYFYIHG
+335 FGWYFYISG
-344 SLSAEVFIAVI
+344 SLSAEVFISVI
-355 ILSLGIAGPLLEAI
+355 ILSLGIAGPLLETI

-377 IGTIIGSVN
+377 IGTIANSIN
-386 LILEGKEQKHSEK
+386 LILEGKEQRHSDRE
-399 DVAIQQYGIDLQNVK
+399 VTIQQYNIDLQNVK
-414 FGYEEEKEIIH
+414 FGYEEEKEILH
-425 GMSLNIKEG
+425 GISLNIKEG
-434 ATVAFIGSSG
+434 TTVAFVGPSG

-456 YWDTDEGSIK
+456 YWDITEGNIN
-466 IGGYDLKE
+466 IGGYNLNE
-474 IPLKQLYGL
+474 IPLKQLYSL

-509 SDEEVEDIAKK
+509 SDKEVEDIAKK
-520 SGCHDFIMKMENGYD
+520 SGCHDFIMKMEHGYD
-535 TVVGSG
+535 TVVGSS

-581 IIKKALSNLIQN
+581 IIKQALSKLIKD

-608 ADQIFLIE
+608 AEQIFLIE
-616 KGELISHG
+616 NGKLVSYG
-624 KHEELMEDCKLYK
+624 KHDELLEGCELYRN
-637 KMWDAHIGVKDGEI
+637 MWNAHIGTKDGGM

>member
-1 MAMLSQ
+1 
-7 KPIIVLDEPTSGLCK
+7 
-22 EQMDTLIDFL
+22 
-32 ETMKN
+32 
-37 QGKIVIIITHD
+37 
-48 YEFID
+48 
-53 RCNGSIYEFLNISRN
+53 
-68 GGIEMKEKSPAKI
+68 MKEKSPAVI
-81 LWELAHKEH
+81 LWELAKKEH

-100 TIGVIAGIVPYVA
+100 SIGVIAGIIPYIA
-113 ASRILVCLMNG
+113 ASRILVELLKGNEDFKI
-124 TNNMNTYLMWMGIGL
+124 YSLWLGIGL
-139 LGYILKSVL
+139 LSYILKSFL
-148 YSTALSVSHKA
+148 YSMALSVSHKA

-170 MLDKLPKMPL
+170 MLEKLPKMPL
-180 GEITSAPSGNFKQI
+180 GEIISVPSGNFKQI
-194 IVDQVESMENTLANL
+194 IVDQVESMEKPLAHL
-209 LPEMTSNF
+209 LPEMTSNL

-224 IYLLYLDWRMALLS
+224 IYLLFLDWRMALLS

-335 IGWYFYIHG
+335 FGWYFYISG
-344 SLSAEVFIAVI
+344 SLSAEVFISVI
-355 ILSLGIAGPLLEAI
+355 ILSLGIAGPLLETI

-377 IGTIIGSVN
+377 IGTIANSINS
-386 LILEGKEQKHSEK
+386 ILEGKEQKHSDRE
-399 DVAIQQYGIDLQNVK
+399 VSIQQYNIDLQNVK
-414 FGYEEEKEIIH
+414 FGYEEEKEILH
-425 GMSLNIKEG
+425 GISLNIKG
-434 ATVAFIGSSG
+434 GTTVAFVGPSG

-456 YWDTDEGSIK
+456 YWDITEGNIN
-466 IGGYDLKE
+466 IGGYNLKE
-474 IPLKQLYGL
+474 IPLKQLYSL

-509 SDEEVEDIAKK
+509 SDKEVEDIAKK
-520 SGCHDFIMKMENGYD
+520 SGCHDFIMKMEHGYD
-535 TVVGSG
+535 TVVGSS

-547 GERQRIS
+547 GEKQRIS

-581 IIKKALSNLIQN
+581 IIKQALSKLIKD

-608 ADQIFLIE
+608 AEQIFLIE
-616 KGELISHG
+616 NGELVSYG
-624 KHEELMEDCKLYK
+624 KHDELLKGCELYRN
-637 KMWDAHIGVKDGEI
+637 MWNAHIGTKDGGM

>member
-1 MAMLSQ
+1 
-7 KPIIVLDEPTSGLCK
+7 
-22 EQMDTLIDFL
+22 
-32 ETMKN
+32 MK
-37 QGKIVIIITHD
+37 Q
-48 YEFID
+48 
-53 RCNGSIYEFLNISRN
+53 
-68 GGIEMKEKSPAKI
+68 KSPATI
-81 LWELAHKEH
+81 LWELAKKEH

-100 TIGVIAGIVPYVA
+100 SIGVIAGIVPYIA
-113 ASRILVCLMNG
+113 ASRILVELLKGNEDFKI
-124 TNNMNTYLMWMGIGL
+124 YSLWLGIGL
-139 LGYILKSVL
+139 LSYILKSFL
-148 YSTALSVSHKA
+148 YSMALSVSHKA

-170 MLDKLPKMPL
+170 MLEKLPKMPL
-180 GEITSAPSGNFKQI
+180 GEIISVPSGNFKQI
-194 IVDQVESMENTLANL
+194 MVDQVESMEKPLAHL
-209 LPEMTSNF
+209 LPEMTSNL

-224 IYLLYLDWRMALLS
+224 IYLLFLDWRMALLS

-335 IGWYFYIHG
+335 FGWYFYISG
-344 SLSAEVFIAVI
+344 SLSAEVFISVI
-355 ILSLGIAGPLLEAI
+355 ILSLGIAGPLLETI

-377 IGTIIGSVN
+377 IGTIANSINS
-386 LILEGKEQKHSEK
+386 ILEGKEQKHSDRE
-399 DVAIQQYGIDLQNVK
+399 VSIQQYNIDLQNVK
-414 FGYEEEKEIIH
+414 FGYEEEKEILH
-425 GMSLNIKEG
+425 GISLNIKG
-434 ATVAFIGSSG
+434 GTTVAFVGPSG

-456 YWDTDEGSIK
+456 YWDITEGNIN
-466 IGGYDLKE
+466 IGGYNLKD
-474 IPLKQLYGL
+474 IPLKQLYSL

-509 SDEEVEDIAKK
+509 SDKEVEDIAKK
-520 SGCHDFIMKMENGYD
+520 SGCHDFIMKMEQGYD
-535 TVVGSG
+535 TVVGSS

-547 GERQRIS
+547 GEKQRIS

-581 IIKKALSNLIQN
+581 IIKQALSKLIKD

-608 ADQIFLIE
+608 AEQIFLIE
-616 KGELISHG
+616 NGELVSYG
-624 KHEELMEDCKLYK
+624 KHDELLEGCELYRN
-637 KMWDAHIGVKDGEI
+637 MWNAHIGTKDGGM

>member
-1 MAMLSQ
+1 
-7 KPIIVLDEPTSGLCK
+7 
-22 EQMDTLIDFL
+22 
-32 ETMKN
+32 MK
-37 QGKIVIIITHD
+37 Q
-48 YEFID
+48 
-53 RCNGSIYEFLNISRN
+53 
-68 GGIEMKEKSPAKI
+68 KSPATI
-81 LWELAHKEH
+81 LWELAKKEH

-100 TIGVIAGIVPYVA
+100 SIGVIAGIVPYIA
-113 ASRILVCLMNG
+113 ASRILVELLKGNEDFKI
-124 TNNMNTYLMWMGIGL
+124 YSLWLGIGL
-139 LGYILKSVL
+139 LSYILKSFL
-148 YSTALSVSHKA
+148 CSMALSVSHKA

-170 MLDKLPKMPL
+170 MLEKLPKMPL
-180 GEITSAPSGNFKQI
+180 GEIISVPSGNFKQI
-194 IVDQVESMENTLANL
+194 IVDQVESMEKPLAHL
-209 LPEMTSNF
+209 LPEMTSNL

-224 IYLLYLDWRMALLS
+224 IYLLFLDWRMALLS

-273 IVEYVNGIEVIKTF
+273 IIEYVNGIEVIKTF

-335 IGWYFYIHG
+335 FGWYFYISG
-344 SLSAEVFIAVI
+344 SLSAEVFISVI
-355 ILSLGIAGPLLEAI
+355 ILSLGIAGPLLETI

-377 IGTIIGSVN
+377 IGTIANSIN
-386 LILEGKEQKHSEK
+386 LILEGKEQKHSDRE
-399 DVAIQQYGIDLQNVK
+399 VTIQQYNIDLQNVK
-414 FGYEEEKEIIH
+414 FGYEEEKEILH
-425 GMSLNIKEG
+425 GISLNIKEG
-434 ATVAFIGSSG
+434 TTVAFVGPSG

-456 YWDTDEGSIK
+456 YWDITEGNIN
-466 IGGYDLKE
+466 IGGYNLNE
-474 IPLKQLYGL
+474 IPLKQLYSL

-509 SDEEVEDIAKK
+509 SDKEVEDIAKK
-520 SGCHDFIMKMENGYD
+520 SGCHDFIMKMEHGYD
-535 TVVGSG
+535 TVVGSS

-581 IIKKALSNLIQN
+581 IIKQALSKLIKD

-608 ADQIFLIE
+608 AEQIFLIE
-616 KGELISHG
+616 NGKLVSYG
-624 KHEELMEDCKLYK
+624 KHDELLKGCELYRN
-637 KMWDAHIGVKDGEI
+637 MWNAHIGTKDGGM

>member
-1 MAMLSQ
+1 
-7 KPIIVLDEPTSGLCK
+7 
-22 EQMDTLIDFL
+22 
-32 ETMKN
+32 MK
-37 QGKIVIIITHD
+37 Q
-48 YEFID
+48 
-53 RCNGSIYEFLNISRN
+53 
-68 GGIEMKEKSPAKI
+68 KSPATI
-81 LWELAHKEH
+81 LWELAKKEH

-100 TIGVIAGIVPYVA
+100 SIGVIAGIVPYIA
-113 ASRILVCLMNG
+113 ASRILVELLKGNEDFKI
-124 TNNMNTYLMWMGIGL
+124 YSLWLGIGL
-139 LGYILKSVL
+139 LSYILKSFL
-148 YSTALSVSHKA
+148 YSMALSVSHKA

-170 MLDKLPKMPL
+170 MLEKLPKMPL
-180 GEITSAPSGNFKQI
+180 GEIISVPSGNFKQI
-194 IVDQVESMENTLANL
+194 IVDQVESMEKPLAHL
-209 LPEMTSNF
+209 LPEMTSNL

-224 IYLLYLDWRMALLS
+224 IYLLFLDWRMALLS

-273 IVEYVNGIEVIKTF
+273 IIEYVNGIEVIKTF

-335 IGWYFYIHG
+335 FGWYFYISG
-344 SLSAEVFIAVI
+344 SLNAEVFISVI
-355 ILSLGIAGPLLEAI
+355 ILSLGIAGPLLETI

-377 IGTIIGSVN
+377 IGTIANSIN
-386 LILEGKEQKHSEK
+386 LILEGKEQKHSDRE
-399 DVAIQQYGIDLQNVK
+399 VTIQQYNIDLQNVK
-414 FGYEEEKEIIH
+414 FGYEEEKEILH
-425 GMSLNIKEG
+425 GISLNIKEG
-434 ATVAFIGSSG
+434 TTVAFVGPSG

-456 YWDTDEGSIK
+456 YWDIMEGNIN
-466 IGGYDLKE
+466 IGGHNLKE
-474 IPLKQLYGL
+474 IPLKQLYSL

-502 RMGNPSA
+502 RMGNLSA
-509 SDEEVEDIAKK
+509 SDEEVEDIARK
-520 SGCHDFIMKMENGYD
+520 SGCHDFIMKMEHGYD
-535 TVVGSG
+535 TVVGSS

-581 IIKKALSNLIQN
+581 IIKQALSKLIKD

-608 ADQIFLIE
+608 AEQIFLIE
-616 KGELISHG
+616 NGELVSYG
-624 KHEELMEDCKLYK
+624 KHDELLEGCELYRN
-637 KMWDAHIGVKDGEI
+637 MWNAHIGTKDGGM

>member
-1 MAMLSQ
+1 
-7 KPIIVLDEPTSGLCK
+7 
-22 EQMDTLIDFL
+22 
-32 ETMKN
+32 MK
-37 QGKIVIIITHD
+37 Q
-48 YEFID
+48 
-53 RCNGSIYEFLNISRN
+53 
-68 GGIEMKEKSPAKI
+68 KSPATI
-81 LWELAHKEH
+81 LWELAKKEH

-100 TIGVIAGIVPYVA
+100 SIGVIAGIIPYIA
-113 ASRILVCLMNG
+113 ASRILVELLKGNEDFKI
-124 TNNMNTYLMWMGIGL
+124 YSLWLGIGL
-139 LGYILKSVL
+139 LSYILKSFL
-148 YSTALSVSHKA
+148 YSMALSVSHKA

-170 MLDKLPKMPL
+170 MLEKLPKMPL
-180 GEITSAPSGNFKQI
+180 GEIISVPSGNFKQI
-194 IVDQVESMENTLANL
+194 IVDQVESMEKPLAHL
-209 LPEMTSNF
+209 LPEMTSNL

-224 IYLLYLDWRMALLS
+224 IYLLFLDWRMALLS

-273 IVEYVNGIEVIKTF
+273 IIEYVNGIEVIKTF

-335 IGWYFYIHG
+335 FGWYFYISG
-344 SLSAEVFIAVI
+344 SLSAEVFISVI
-355 ILSLGIAGPLLEAI
+355 ILSLGIAGPLLETI

-377 IGTIIGSVN
+377 IGTIANSIN
-386 LILEGKEQKHSEK
+386 LILEGKEQKHSDRE
-399 DVAIQQYGIDLQNVK
+399 VTIQQYNIDLQNVK
-414 FGYEEEKEIIH
+414 FGYEEEKEILH
-425 GMSLNIKEG
+425 GISLNIKEG
-434 ATVAFIGSSG
+434 TTVAFVGPSG

-456 YWDTDEGSIK
+456 YWDITEGNIN
-466 IGGYDLKE
+466 IGGYNLNE
-474 IPLKQLYGL
+474 IPLKQLYSL

-509 SDEEVEDIAKK
+509 SDKEVEDIAKK
-520 SGCHDFIMKMENGYD
+520 SGCHDFIMKMEHGYD
-535 TVVGSG
+535 TVVGSS

-581 IIKKALSNLIQN
+581 IIKQALSKLVKD

-608 ADQIFLIE
+608 AEQIFLIE
-616 KGELISHG
+616 NGKLVSYG
-624 KHEELMEDCKLYK
+624 KHDELLKGCELYRN
-637 KMWDAHIGVKDGEI
+637 MWNAHIGTKDGGM